1 MKYYFTNIVL
11 QTIYFQHLIDI
22 SMFSYFTL
30 LNYLL
35 LFFLI
40 YFSSQVNI
48 FYLPLLKHT
57 LADFIRVAATL
68 TFFLGYTALFL
79 TTNHFFFFS
88 DRQGD
93 NLQPWVS
100 PNRKV
105 GAYRLM
111 SNSTTIKMY

>member
-1 MKYYFTNIVL
+1 MKYYFTNIV
-11 QTIYFQHLIDI
+11 QTIYFQHLILF

-48 FYLPLLKHT
+48 FYLPLLKHI
-57 LADFIRVAATL
+57 LADFNRVAATL
-68 TFFLGYTALFL
+68 TFLGYTALFL

-93 NLQPWVS
+93 HLQPWVS

-105 GAYRLM
+105 GAYRRM